1 MRSDFYCGGALPW
14 RALALSLVAVLGA
27 GAALAAGPQ
36 RQVLESLPSGTAKGA
51 PAYELSLPACTA
63 APCPF
68 ELRLVRAGVQQ
79 GQPAALSWPAS
90 RGPAQLAQPD
100 PLYGVGDPLSATTG
114 LQHLERVWTTG
125 EEEDTVTAAVRSLRL
140 PGVQGGS
147 RALLV
152 TQMGGF
158 EHPKRRHALY
168 VATAQGP
175 HLAWQ
180 YDEPQGNYQSWVLA
194 PTGRIPVLLVRYASP
209 QDDAPDQIETRSLRW
224 NKGRQ
229 AFAEQASAPPAAVQ
243 AVVAARYASVAAAR
257 AARAQQAECLG
268 AYSVVRTRPAGA
280 APHHAL
286 VQVAADMAQAHA
298 ESLRLR
304 ACSASLQPRTVPL
317 VHLLPDAGLKPG
329 KKTGNKPDRKPEPK
343 PEPAR

>member
-1 MRSDFYCGGALPW
+1 MAFHSMRADSSFRQTPVLP
-14 RALALSLVAVLGA
+14 ALAFGLVALLGTTA
-27 GAALAAGPQ
+27 FAAGLQ

-63 APCPF
+63 SACPF
-68 ELRLVRAGVQQ
+68 ELRLVRAGMEQ
-79 GQPAALSWPAS
+79 GKPAALAWPAS
-90 RGPAQLAQPD
+90 RGQAQLAPSD
-100 PLYGVGDPLSATTG
+100 PLYGVGDPLSEAAQRT
-114 LQHLERVWTTG
+114 RVWTTG
-125 EEEDTVTAAVRSLRL
+125 EEEGTVTAAARTLRL
-140 PGVQGGS
+140 PGVQGGA

-158 EHPKRRHALY
+158 DHPKRRHALY

-180 YDEPQGNYQSWVLA
+180 YEEPTGSYQSWVLA
-194 PTGRIPVLLVRYASP
+194 PTGRIPVLLVRYDSP

-224 NKGRQ
+224 NAGRQ

-243 AVVAARYASVAAAR
+243 AVVAARYAGVAAAR
-257 AARAQQAECLG
+257 AARAQQADCLG
-268 AYSVVRTRPAGA
+268 GYAVVLTRPAGA

-304 ACSASLQPRTVPL
+304 ACSARLQPRTVPL
-317 VHLLPDAGLKPG
+317 AHLLPKAEQAPG
-329 KKTGNKPDRKPEPK
+329 RKPDRKTD
-343 PEPAR
+343 PAR

>member
-1 MRSDFYCGGALPW
+1 MDDW
-14 RALALSLVAVLGA
+14 RGRRDRHRCRAQL
-27 GAALAAGPQ
+27 
-36 RQVLESLPSGTAKGA
+36 A
-51 PAYELSLPACTA
+51 PARRAGRLACTA
-63 APCPF
+63 GHA
-68 ELRLVRAGVQQ
+68 
-79 GQPAALSWPAS
+79 
-90 RGPAQLAQPD
+90 D
-100 PLYGVGDPLSATTG
+100 
-114 LQHLERVWTTG
+114 
-125 EEEDTVTAAVRSLRL
+125 
-140 PGVQGGS
+140 
-147 RALLV
+147 
-152 TQMGGF
+152 GGF

-243 AVVAARYASVAAAR
+243 AVVASRYASVAAAR

-317 VHLLPDAGLKPG
+317 VHLLPDAGLNPG
-329 KKTGNKPDRKPEPK
+329 KKPATNPTANPSPPAEPVLRAISTTTK
-343 PEPAR
+343 RGETCLTSRTA